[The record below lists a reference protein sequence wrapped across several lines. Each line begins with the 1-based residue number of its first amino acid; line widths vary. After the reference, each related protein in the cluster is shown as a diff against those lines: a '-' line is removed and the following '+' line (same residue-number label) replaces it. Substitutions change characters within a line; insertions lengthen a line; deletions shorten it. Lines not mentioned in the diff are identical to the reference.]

1 MSDQV
6 SADSE
11 DSKFQSELSDL
22 LNKYSKENG
31 SNTNDFILAEYL
43 VQSLRAFDYAVRYRD
58 EVKGIESAE

>member
-1 MSDQV
+1 MSDSV
-6 SADSE
+6 SADSP

-22 LNKYSKENG
+22 INKYSKENG

-58 EVKGIESAE
+58 EVKGIESAG